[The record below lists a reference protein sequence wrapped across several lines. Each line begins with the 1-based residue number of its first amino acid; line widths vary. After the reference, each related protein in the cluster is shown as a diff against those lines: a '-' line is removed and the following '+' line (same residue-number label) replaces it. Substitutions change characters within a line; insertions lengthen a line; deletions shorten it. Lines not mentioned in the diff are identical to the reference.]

1 MKLNCAIVQDLL
13 PLYADDLCS
22 DETAEAVRAH
32 LAECDDCRR
41 AYEAGTVAV
50 TPAET
55 ANETPVKPFRKVHR
69 VITKRVA
76 IIAACV
82 TLVTAMSIGTYA
94 HYAIDKAEA
103 DLIGDTPAALEDITV
118 NAVKKQDRIVAE
130 YCYPEW
136 GDQKRIEFP
145 ATDTVAIDEKSHRLM
160 CNGEPVVNPD
170 DPDSFVGDKGCHG
183 LCVGYGSVELTFS
196 ESTGISVMHWQNAT
210 FNDLGEVQ
218 DVSLFP
224 VSRHSELTEGLK
236 QFHIFI
242 STQKAEQY
250 LRIIGS
256 DGIIVYDLNKT
267 FWEGKLVEVD
277 ASKLSLPEPNTA
289 FGWKEDEG

>member
-1 MKLNCAIVQDLL
+1 MKLNCAIVKDLL

-22 DETAEAVRAH
+22 DETTEAVRAH

-55 ANETPVKPFRKVHR
+55 ADETPVKPFRKVRR

-82 TLVTAMSIGTYA
+82 TLVAAISIGTYA

-103 DLIGDTPAALEDITV
+103 DLIGDTPAALADVTV
-118 NAVKKQDRIVAE
+118 KAVKEQDMIVAH

-136 GDQKRIEFP
+136 GDQKRIEF
-145 ATDTVAIDEKSHRLM
+145 ATTDTVVIDEKTHRLM

-183 LCVGYGSVELTFS
+183 LYVCYGCVELTFS
-196 ESTGISVMHWQNAT
+196 DSTGISVMHWNNT
-210 FNDLGEVQ
+210 GIDDFSDVNDI
-218 DVSLFP
+218 SLFP
-224 VSRHSELTEGLK
+224 VPRHNELTKELK
-236 QFHIFI
+236 QFHITI
-242 STQKAEQY
+242 STQSPERY

-256 DGIIVYDLNKT
+256 DGIIVYDLKKT